1 MDDCTRL
8 FNQIAD
14 LRLRLLDDEQQEELF
29 AHLASCPECRDL
41 MRFHEELTGAGNKFD
56 EASGEALAGVRSRVL
71 DEIRSADAM
80 VPQVVRPS
88 VFRAG
93 GRSRLVAAA
102 AAVVLAIGGFAT
114 GRMVGGPDLTR
125 SDLLVTTLEDGAQNH
140 RRLRDVEDSP
150 NIITNV
156 AVRSIGEGR
165 VAMSFDVARH
175 LEIERSID
183 DPLVNEVLVHA
194 ILDQSSLGSRLKAVS
209 MAAAADNGKVEEALV
224 FSMLDDPELPVRMRA
239 LEILAE
245 RPVSDNVKQGLMR
258 VLRHDES
265 MQMRLLAIEV
275 LASGDASGQRV
286 LEDFLETD
294 EAVDPAIA
302 ERLASYVQS

>member
-1 MDDCTRL
+1 MDNCTRY

-14 LRLRLLDDEQQEELF
+14 LRLQQLDDEDQTELF
-29 AHLASCPECRDL
+29 AHLATCRDCRDL
-41 MRFHEELTGAGNKFD
+41 MQFHEDLAMAGGEFGD
-56 EASGEALAGVRSRVL
+56 VGSEALAGVRGRVL
-71 DEIRSADAM
+71 DEIRATDMTVTA
-80 VPQVVRPS
+80 VAKPAAFWS
-88 VFRAG
+88 V
-93 GRSRLVAAA
+93 GRTRMLAAA
-102 AAVVLAIGGFAT
+102 ATVVVAIGGFAA
-114 GRMVGGPDLTR
+114 GRMAAGPNPTGG
-125 SDLLVTTLEDGAQNH
+125 DLLVATLEDGAQDH

-150 NIITNV
+150 NIISNV
-156 AVRSIGEGR
+156 AVRSVGEGR

-175 LEIERSID
+175 LEIERPIN

-194 ILDQSSLGSRLKAVS
+194 ILDQSSMGSRLKAVS
-209 MAAAADNGKVEEALV
+209 MAAGAENGKVEEALV
-224 FSMLDDPELPVRMRA
+224 FSMLEDPELPVRMRA

-245 RPVSDNVKQGLMR
+245 RPVSEGVQQGLMK

-275 LASGDASGQRV
+275 LATGGAGGQRV

-302 ERLASYVQS
+302 ERLASYTRS